1 MKKQYKQ
8 EIRYLYSLINS
19 VEYPSNAFTIIQSD
33 GKYIFGITSAPG
45 QESPLSKILEYKTI
59 SDTLCDL
66 DEKVKLSLKMAIK
79 SSYSHY
85 VFKNFKMLKKP
96 KGKEL
101 LAYYYIENAAFRT
114 SSMWDALA
122 QLYRIKYDID
132 IDFNRVNYKKI
143 FDPSKAFCTKFKSNA
158 QIIHDYINEKDN
170 TDCEGTW
177 KGNHAFIVE
186 YRNKMTHRNSPNVAV
201 ASNLDFNLKHHP
213 SFVLKRLVEDYAQVF
228 YFINNILNEAME
240 ESCQIFDETFKITI

>member
-85 VFKNFKMLKKP
+85 VKKA
-96 KGKEL
+96 KGK
-101 LAYYYIENAAFRT
+101 RT
-114 SSMWDALA
+114 ACIL
-122 QLYRIKYDID
+122 LYRKCR
-132 IDFNRVNYKKI
+132 F
-143 FDPSKAFCTKFKSNA
+143 S
-158 QIIHDYINEKDN
+158 HL
-170 TDCEGTW
+170 
-177 KGNHAFIVE
+177 E
-186 YRNKMTHRNSPNVAV
+186 YVGCACST
-201 ASNLDFNLKHHP
+201 L
-213 SFVLKRLVEDYAQVF
+213 
-228 YFINNILNEAME
+228 
-240 ESCQIFDETFKITI
+240 